1 MRSFLGEHFLRR
13 FAGELISRLKVPVS
27 KIKEINAEA
36 DKAFA
41 IDENA
46 ANEERE
52 KVILN
57 GEEKPDGKEQ
67 SYEKH
72 D

>member
-13 FAGELISRLKVPVS
+13 FAGELKSRLKVPVS

-46 ANEERE
+46 ANEDRE
-52 KVILN
+52 NATLN
-57 GEEKPDGKEQ
+57 DEEKPDGKEQ

>member
-1 MRSFLGEHFLRR
+1 MRSFLGDYFLRR
-13 FAGELISRLKVPVS
+13 FAGELKRRLKVPVS

-46 ANEERE
+46 ANEDRE
-52 KVILN
+52 KAFVN
-57 GEEKPDGKEQ
+57 GEEKPEERSKND
-67 SYEKH
+67 
-72 D
+72 

>member
-13 FAGELISRLKVPVS
+13 FAGELKRRLQVPVS
-27 KIKEINAEA
+27 KIEEIKAEA
-36 DKAFA
+36 DSAFA

-52 KVILN
+52 KAIANREQKLD
-57 GEEKPDGKEQ
+57 EKGK
-67 SYEKH
+67 
-72 D
+72 

>member
-1 MRSFLGEHFLRR
+1 MRSLLGEHFLRR
-13 FAGELISRLKVPVS
+13 FAGEVRRRLQAPAT

-46 ANEERE
+46 ANENLENAI
-52 KVILN
+52 VN
-57 GEEKPDGKEQ
+57 GEEKLDREGQ

-72 D
+72 G